1 MNLKQ
6 ITKILIIFIVLSF
19 LSLYIT
25 STSGYYEYNLK
36 QKNILTEEAIARF
49 EKDVKEGKK
58 IIASNYIEEQKNYN
72 NKTSELTLKVSNF
85 ISKTFDR
92 IMKYIFKKIE
102 ATVNG

>member
-6 ITKILIIFIVLSF
+6 IVKTFMIFIVISF

-36 QKNILTEEAIARF
+36 QKNILTDEAIERF

-58 IIASNYIEEQKNYN
+58 IIASNYIEEKKDYN
-72 NKTSELTLKVSNF
+72 NKSSEITLKLSNF
-85 ISKTFDR
+85 ISKTFDK

-102 ATVNG
+102 STVNS